1 MLKALK
7 VQIWNDEAGETRQG
21 KFFPTHQLQLLNA
34 TPGEMDCFLFGRVH
48 GIGRC
53 RSRLTFRS
61 GCTQWWRRS
70 VQKLRNFH
78 QWHRASTSNVPL
90 QKKRSKCNVHL
101 SQERLRLVERMWGP
115 TPPWNKIHLI
125 LFFYQYVSL
134 AIYPLCILD
143 APNFHKVYVKKKN
156 NNRTFMKWSQKKMML
171 ATKALQISCQF
182 LPRYLIGRYAKGL
195 SQNFIASG
203 WWNLTLSLYAVSSP
217 VETTEGRISEI

>member
-21 KFFPTHQLQLLNA
+21 SFFPTHQLQLLNA
-34 TPGEMDCFLFGRVH
+34 TPGEMDCFLFVRVH
-48 GIGRC
+48 GIGRW

-78 QWHRASTSNVPL
+78 QWHCASTSNVRL
-90 QKKRSKCNVHL
+90 QKKRSKCNHL

-125 LFFYQYVSL
+125 LFFINMCLYQS
-134 AIYPLCILD
+134 ILY
-143 APNFHKVYVKKKN
+143 AYWMPQISIQCTFKKKQNFHE
-156 NNRTFMKWSQKKMML
+156 MKPKKMML
-171 ATKALQISCQF
+171 ATQALQISCQF
-182 LPRYLIGRYAKGL
+182 LPISYRKIRKGL
-195 SQNFIASG
+195 SQTFIASG
-203 WWNLTLSLYAVSSP
+203 RWNVTLSLYAVSSL
-217 VETTEGRISEI
+217 VETTEDRISEI